1 MRKTI
6 CMLLL
11 LATSDALAQAGAT
24 IGTIRPGLTASDA
37 SGVGPS
43 IVPTIA
49 ALALVVALILA
60 VGFVLRRLN
69 PVMKNAA
76 TLLRPVAHLS
86 VGPKERITV
95 VQFQGELLVI
105 GVTANQISLLTK
117 STAANLDSLQDGQ
130 PPTSE
135 ALVAKWLGR
144 IKGNSGVTRAK
155 P

>member
-1 MRKTI
+1 
-6 CMLLL
+6 MLLL
-11 LATSDALAQAGAT
+11 LATTDAVAQAGAA
-24 IGTIRPGLTASDA
+24 IGTIRPGLTAGDA
-37 SGVGPS
+37 PGVGPS

-49 ALALVVALILA
+49 ALALVVAVILA

-69 PVMKNAA
+69 PVMKNAT

-95 VQFQGELLVI
+95 LQFQGELLVI

-117 STAANLDSLQDGQ
+117 SAAANLDLPQDGQ
-130 PPTSE
+130 PPSSE

-144 IKGNSGVTRAK
+144 IKGGSGVARAA